1 MSEDIS
7 AYIRLGVTV
16 VVVTETVVSAL
27 IIANLAVTVY
37 SAWHSNMMIMVANS
51 AHNASIALLS
61 QSQLTAPEVVRLVDS
76 SLSKIYAITIL
87 PIAGITVSA
96 SYASPNADEQFV
108 QLQNWC
114 LENADKKFDVTYT
127 VVISEGIDM
136 YNIMLAEV
144 DE

>member
-27 IIANLAVTVY
+27 IIANIAITVY
-37 SAWHSNMMIMVANS
+37 SEWHSNTLATVANS

-96 SYASPNADEQFV
+96 SYASPNANSEFV

-114 LENADKKFDVTYT
+114 LENAEKKFDVTYT